1 MDWHITDVESLAA
14 IDRVI
19 SNKRF
24 SPAEYEIVRRVIYR
38 TADFDYY
45 SSLHFS
51 RNALQEGRAAL
62 SAHTSIV
69 VDISA
74 IQSEI
79 APLLYKTFLNPV
91 YCCSNVT
98 IKSRQKQSIYSLG
111 LIALAKSHPE
121 GIYIIGQEQTAF
133 DTLIKLA
140 QQKVIEPSLVI
151 ATMPLF
157 GLQKKRNWLMNSTIP
172 HICLN
177 GRKGGVSIA
186 LSIIKSLLRLVDCDR
201 GRTEV
206 LSDRSG
212 LIIN

>member
-19 SNKRF
+19 SDKRF
-24 SPAEYEIVRRVIYR
+24 SPAEYEIVRQVIYR

-51 RNALQEGRAAL
+51 QYALQEARAAL

-69 VDISA
+69 VDIPA

-79 APLLYKTFLNPV
+79 APLLYETFLNPV

-98 IKSRQKQSIYSLG
+98 IKSRQKHTVYSLG
-111 LIALAKSHPE
+111 LRALAKSHPG
-121 GIYIIGQEQTAF
+121 GIYIIAQEQTAF

-140 QQKVIEPSLVI
+140 QQNIIKPSLVI

-157 GLQKKRNWLMNSTIP
+157 RYQKKRDWLINSAIP

-177 GRKGGVSIA
+177 SRKGGVSIA
-186 LSIIKSLLRLVDCDR
+186 LSIVKSLLRLVYYDR
-201 GRTEV
+201 N
-206 LSDRSG
+206 S
-212 LIIN
+212 LIVN